1 MSTVVLAKP
10 PKTGRSILKSHVT
23 VNFAIGYE
31 SRMSQNL
38 PDPAATLF
46 VRAQGL
52 NASAQALLIDFL
64 SVDLDLAFTFLQTA
78 AIEADSDPAH
88 CRAAF
93 QKAVVAFGSIRR
105 FQEHIEDPKQR
116 QQIRDRTDELK
127 AAFHSFQAP
136 RG

>member
-1 MSTVVLAKP
+1 MQSTEYV
-10 PKTGRSILKSHVT
+10 KSQVT

-31 SRMSQNL
+31 ARMSQNL
-38 PDPAATLF
+38 PDPDTTLF
-46 VRAQGL
+46 VRAQAL
-52 NASAQALLIDFL
+52 NASTQTLLIDFL
-64 SVDLDLAFTFLQTA
+64 SVDLNLAFTFLQTA

-105 FQEHIEDPKQR
+105 FQEQIEDPKQR
-116 QQIRDRTDELK
+116 QQIRDRIDKLK
-127 AAFHSFQAP
+127 AALNSFQAP